1 MEQGTGLSAEQGMSL
16 TDYLRIAR
24 RFWKGITAL
33 VLVSTVAAFAW
44 YVIQPRIYA
53 AEASGMVIS
62 SGADNLSWSLA
73 GDSLAK
79 SKAKSYKTVAESAS
93 VADRVVS
100 DLGLS
105 TTARALVA
113 NVTVTV
119 PTDGTEIR
127 ISARD
132 MDPVLAQNVAN
143 DWVKALAAQV
153 NDLEKDANSKGNPA
167 VKVVPLATAM
177 LPTDPVS
184 PKLSLALGV
193 GVVGGLLL
201 GLAYAFI
208 RDRVDRRIRTS
219 EEAERFGYPVIGTLP
234 LDDMLTKGS
243 SVLEGTGGH
252 QFMSEALRELRTNL
266 RFIDVDHQ
274 PRIVLVTSSLPS
286 EGKSTV
292 IANLASTLAADAEP
306 VIVVDA
312 DLRRPNVHNVF
323 DVAGDVGV
331 TDVLSGR
338 AGIDE
343 VLQTWPGND
352 LVRVLAAGHIPPNP
366 SELLGSQAMRNLL
379 ATLSQDALVLVDAPP
394 VLPFTDA
401 AILSRAVDGT
411 LVLVRASRTK
421 VDELSHALGNLQRVK
436 GRVLGIILN
445 GIPSKGADARAR
457 GYYGRYGYGEPP
469 TEDRAVKPAAQ
480 QHGAASRRRGTS
492 VPAAGWPGGEPSL
505 ADDAAQSR
513 WDRTDDGDQQSGFGV
528 PHPAPTHLGIAA
540 EQEEPDSRRD
550 YFGWEQPDFGGAPDR
565 HPNASESS
573 EAHPADPAADDDGIW
588 LPARVRESYGS
599 RRRGV

>member
-1 MEQGTGLSAEQGMSL
+1 MEQGTGLSADQGMSL

-24 RFWKGITAL
+24 RFWKGILAL
-33 VLVSTVAAFAW
+33 VLVSTVAAFGW
-44 YVIQPRIYA
+44 YLIQPRIYS

-79 SKAKSYKTVAESAS
+79 SKAKSYKAVAESAS
-93 VADRVVS
+93 VANRVIS
-100 DLGLS
+100 DLSLS
-105 TTARALVA
+105 TTPQDLLG
-113 NVTVTV
+113 NVGVTV

-127 ISARD
+127 IDARD
-132 MDPVLAQNVAN
+132 RDPVQAQKVAN

-153 NDLEKDANSKGNPA
+153 SDLERDANANTKGNPA
-167 VKVVPLATAM
+167 VKVVPLVTAM
-177 LPTDPVS
+177 VPTEPVS
-184 PKLSLALGV
+184 PKLTLALGV

-234 LDDMLTKGS
+234 LDDVLVKGS

-292 IANLASTLAADAEP
+292 ISNLASTLAADAEP

-323 DVAGDVGV
+323 DVVGDVGV
-331 TDVLSGR
+331 TDILSGR
-338 AGIDE
+338 ARIDD
-343 VLQTWPGND
+343 VMQTWPGND

-379 ATLSQDALVLVDAPP
+379 ATLAQDALVLVDAPP
-394 VLPFTDA
+394 LLPFTDA
-401 AILSRAVDGT
+401 AVLSRIADGT
-411 LVLVRASRTK
+411 LVLVRANRTK
-421 VDELSHALGNLQRVK
+421 VDELAHALGNIQRVK
-436 GRVLGIILN
+436 GRVLGLILN
-445 GIPSKGADARAR
+445 GIPAKGADARAR
-457 GYYGRYGYGEPP
+457 GYYGRYGYAEPP
-469 TEDRAVKPAAQ
+469 AEGRALEAQ
-480 QHGAASRRRGTS
+480 EPQRKSGTRRGS
-492 VPAAGWPGGEPSL
+492 AAKAEDWLESGHPL
-505 ADDAAQSR
+505 ADESAAPQ
-513 WDRTDDGDQQSGFGV
+513 WDRPGEGGGQGPHGFAGPHQAQTRLGVAAEPGQPEYPRDHSGWGQQDYAGDPADRSADADGTTADDGV
-528 PHPAPTHLGIAA
+528 
-540 EQEEPDSRRD
+540 
-550 YFGWEQPDFGGAPDR
+550 
-565 HPNASESS
+565 
-573 EAHPADPAADDDGIW
+573 W

-599 RRRGV
+599 RRRGL

>member
-1 MEQGTGLSAEQGMSL
+1 MSL

-24 RFWKGITAL
+24 RFWKGIVAL
-33 VLVSTVAAFAW
+33 VLVSTVAAFGW
-44 YVIQPRIYA
+44 YLIQPRIYA

-79 SKAKSYKTVAESAS
+79 SKAKSYKTVADSAS
-93 VADRVVS
+93 VADRVIA
-100 DLGLS
+100 DLGLP
-105 TTARALVA
+105 TTATALA
-113 NVTVTV
+113 GSVTVTV

-127 ISARD
+127 ISAQDRD
-132 MDPVLAQNVAN
+132 PAQAQNVAN
-143 DWVKALAAQV
+143 AWVKALAAQV

-177 LPTDPVS
+177 LPTSPVS

-219 EEAERFGYPVIGTLP
+219 EEAERFGYPVIGSLP
-234 LDDMLTKGS
+234 LDDVLVKGS
-243 SVLEGTGGH
+243 SVLEGAGGH
-252 QFMSEALRELRTNL
+252 QFMHEALRELRTNL

-323 DVAGDVGV
+323 GVSGEVGV
-331 TDVLSGR
+331 TDILSGR
-338 AGIDE
+338 AGIDD
-343 VLQTWPGND
+343 VIQTWPGND

-379 ATLSQDALVLVDAPP
+379 STLAQDSLVLVDAPP

-401 AILSRAVDGT
+401 AVLSRVADGT
-411 LVLVRASRTK
+411 LVLVRAARTK

-436 GRVLGIILN
+436 GRVLGLILN
-445 GIPSKGADARAR
+445 GVPSKGADARAR
-457 GYYGRYGYGEPP
+457 GYYGHYGYAEPP
-469 TEDRAVKPAAQ
+469 ARGRAQKPAAQ
-480 QHGAASRRRGTS
+480 RHEASHRRRGTAA
-492 VPAAGWPGGEPSL
+492 VAPAEWRDVEAATGHDTGETQWDRAHEDTGRSGGFGSHYPAPSHLGL
-505 ADDAAQSR
+505 ASEHLEHPEHPEQDAARDYSEWAQTDYGIAEREDSQSQAAAPE
-513 WDRTDDGDQQSGFGV
+513 DSAEDDGM
-528 PHPAPTHLGIAA
+528 
-540 EQEEPDSRRD
+540 
-550 YFGWEQPDFGGAPDR
+550 
-565 HPNASESS
+565 
-573 EAHPADPAADDDGIW
+573 W